1 MRKVQPEFRIPK
13 KCRTLTIGYV
23 LSLFCF
29 QAFSQELVKFDFDE
43 NTGVT
48 STMEA
53 ISQTS
58 FPITNHFAR
67 PERIAGI
74 EGNALRL
81 DGYSTWAYNN
91 SFPITGITNKMTIS
105 VWYTT
110 EAFNKESGAII
121 SQLGSNAG
129 FALEVEPYGNINFV
143 FFADGTKYNIQTSQ
157 KLEKYKWNYIVA
169 TLDLE
174 NTKVRIIV
182 NGNEWASK
190 NLNPLNNLTLSS
202 ATMFLGRH
210 NNDIKNAGFLLTSL
224 NGAIDEIKLFNYIVP
239 DTEIAANHAA
249 HNSIIPNLTIDP
261 EVRYADD
268 YLRPKYHAMPNT
280 CWTNEPYGLTFYNGK
295 YHIFFQKNPNSP
307 TLYFMHWGHLSSSDL
322 VNWTEEKIAL
332 APSPGFDCFGVW
344 SGTTI
349 KDASGTPQIIY
360 TGVDG
365 AKAGIGTASNIDPEL
380 IGWTKYINNP
390 LIPSPPSGYQA
401 MDFRDPFVWKSGNTY
416 YMIVGSGIQNSG
428 GGILFTYKSDDLI
441 NWVTI
446 SPLYR
451 SVYVNESG
459 YFWEM
464 PFFFPLNNNN
474 EYILGIT
481 PIPYQG
487 KPAET
492 LYWIGKWENEK
503 FTPYKSSPQK
513 MELINSLLL
522 SPSIN
527 TDTSGNITY
536 IGIIPEDR
544 SANSQIQAEWR
555 HIFSLP
561 RVIRQLTDTSIGQ
574 IPHPNLCRLHGSLA
588 QITNRVIQPG
598 TGFNIPEFSGNQ
610 AALSLKVKADSASR
624 FTVQV
629 LKHADGHEFTSI
641 IFDLSLNKIAFDR
654 GHSSLSSD
662 TPKDY
667 RSSDY
672 IFNFKDTINITVFI
686 DHSVIEVFV
695 DNLTVFSFRVYP
707 SRQESQLVDLIVN
720 KGKITVDMDAWQM
733 KNMKD
738 MNSSEV
744 CEPEY
749 LPARFR
755 RIGDPLGMR
764 ELLKTGL
771 TLKLYPNPASNKI
784 RVESGENWSGNLNIS
799 ISDMSGKTL
808 LRLKKKAPVDSSCEI
823 DISRLLPGEYL
834 LNIEDKHKFGSAKF
848 IVYRN

>member
-1 MRKVQPEFRIPK
+1 MRNFPPELRIPK
-13 KCRTLTIGYV
+13 KGSTLIIVLV
-23 LSLFCF
+23 LSIFCF
-29 QAFSQELVKFDFDE
+29 QAFSQEIVRFDFDE

-48 STMEA
+48 STMES

-58 FPITNHFAR
+58 FPVTNHFSR
-67 PERIAGI
+67 PERITGI
-74 EGNALRL
+74 KGNALRL

-91 SFPITGITNKMTIS
+91 SYTITGITNKFTIS
-105 VWYTT
+105 GWYAP
-110 EAFNKESGAII
+110 EAFNKEYGAII
-121 SQLGSNAG
+121 SQLGGNAG
-129 FALEVEPYGNINFV
+129 FALEVGPYGNINLV
-143 FFADGTKYNIQTSQ
+143 FYADGIKVNLQTNQ
-157 KLEKYKWNYIVA
+157 KIEKYKWNYIVA
-169 TLDLE
+169 SIDLA
-174 NTKVRIIV
+174 NTKARIMV
-182 NGNEWASK
+182 NGVEWTSK
-190 NLNPLNNLTLSS
+190 NLYDYKTISLSNSTLY
-202 ATMFLGRH
+202 LGRH
-210 NNDIKNAGFLLTSL
+210 TNDIRNEGFLLTAL
-224 NGAIDEIKLFNYIVP
+224 NGALDEIKLFNYILTDSEIASTYASNSSIVP
-239 DTEIAANHAA
+239 D
-249 HNSIIPNLTIDP
+249 LTINP
-261 EVRYADD
+261 AVRYASD
-268 YLRPKYHAMPNT
+268 YLRPKYHAMPNA

-295 YHIFFQKNPNSP
+295 YHLFFQKNPNSP
-307 TLYFMHWGHLSSSDL
+307 SLYFMHWGHLTSTDL

-332 APSPGFDCFGVW
+332 APSPGFDSFGVW

-349 KDASGTPQIIY
+349 KDASGTPRIIY

-365 AKAGIGTASNIDPEL
+365 VKAGIGTASNIDPDL
-380 IGWTKYINNP
+380 VGWTKYINNP

-416 YMIVGSGIQNSG
+416 YMIVGSGIQNNG

-441 NWVTI
+441 NWTTI

-451 SVYVNESG
+451 SVYVGESG

-474 EYILGIT
+474 EYILGVT

-492 LYWIGKWENEK
+492 LYWIGKWENDK
-503 FTPYKSSPQK
+503 FIPYKSSPQK
-513 MELINSLLL
+513 MELINGLLL

-527 TDTSGNITY
+527 TDTVSRITY

-544 SANSQIQAEWR
+544 SANAQIQGEWR

-561 RVIRQLTDTSIGQ
+561 RVIRQLTDTAIGQ
-574 IPHPNLCRLHGSLA
+574 IPHPNVCRLHGSLT

-598 TGFNIPEFSGNQ
+598 TSFNIPEFSGNQ
-610 AALSLKVKADSASR
+610 AAVSMKVKADSASR

-629 LKHADGHEFTSI
+629 LKHADGTEFSSI

-654 GHSSLSSD
+654 GHSSLSSE

-667 RSSDY
+667 RSGDY

-720 KGKITVDMDAWQM
+720 KGLVKVNMDAWQM

-738 MNSSEV
+738 VNSSEV
-744 CEPEY
+744 CEPGY
-749 LPARFR
+749 LPERFR
-755 RIGDPLGMR
+755 RIGEPLRLR
-764 ELLKTGL
+764 EPVKKGLK
-771 TLKLYPNPASNKI
+771 LKLYPNPAGEKI
-784 RVESGENWSGNLNIS
+784 RVESGENWTGNLNIG

-808 LRLKKKAPVDSSCEI
+808 LRLKKKAPVDSSFEI
-823 DISRLLPGEYL
+823 DISRLLPGEYI
-834 LNIEDKHKFGSAKF
+834 LNIEDKSAIGSKKF
-848 IVYRN
+848 IVLRK